1 MGGLSQTVA
10 KPPLPCQFSAR
21 EVPPSSAFF
30 VRFQLSV
37 LVETKKYNH
46 RFSLDVQTLLT
57 ESPPLVPTKC
67 HLGHRPSEVP
77 TLVASYYDLPR
88 RRPQGQAIAYAY
100 RATCHPF
107 QCREIPKPVTYPA

>member
-1 MGGLSQTVA
+1 MGGLSWTVA

-30 VRFQLSV
+30 VRLQLSV
-37 LVETKKYNH
+37 LVETHIGSASN
-46 RFSLDVQTLLT
+46 VQTLLT
-57 ESPPLVPTKC
+57 ESPPLVPTRC
-67 HLGHRPSEVP
+67 HPGHGPSEVP